1 MIRVFPDPHP
11 DELFYSICAR
21 LSSRLNYSSCRHF
34 LQDLFGCESVI
45 ASVVF
50 PSHLDHFAAQ
60 LPKESGYTPEY
71 FIEEHTLLPF
81 YVPFLPQEQFH
92 RLWHDICGQNG
103 PATHMRSGIMASQI
117 PLPEYLRFCP
127 QCVKDDK
134 RLVGECY
141 WHRLHQIA
149 GVEICPTH
157 EVYLQKSNV
166 RTRNRKNRHEY
177 ISAEYAIQDL
187 SQMSTNS
194 PFSLYHQAVLNIALD
209 TSCLLQKLHISP
221 NVKSLQS
228 KYRSLLTRMDLATYG
243 GRVDVSKFLQRFL
256 DFYSPQFLKLL
267 HCELE
272 EHIHENWLLRLVHTP
287 SGAQHPLYHLLL
299 MRFLGYTAETFFT
312 LEVENKP
319 FGDGP
324 WSCLNPICKYYHQNK
339 IEDCHITYSQYVQ
352 GKPIATFSCTCGFTY
367 SRTGPDRSATDHF
380 KLTKIQAFG
389 QVWEEELR
397 NIWQDET
404 MSLRSIAQRLGVDP
418 LTVKRH
424 ATRLDLSGPRSV
436 KRSHKQSGSVSSSTS
451 PEAGVIKGEEQRAKW
466 LAAIQDC
473 PEGGINK
480 VRGKL
485 PAVYTWLYRNDWAW
499 LKEHTPRT
507 GKGARPSPNRVNWEQ
522 RDIHLAQEIEQAS
535 HHLKSLSERPT
546 QITQAVLGREV
557 GQLALLEQHQDR
569 LPRTAALLA
578 DLVETREAFAI
589 RKIAWLT
596 QVYRSEGI
604 YPERWKLIKDAG
616 IGRHVTKPLVKEAVD
631 RALQILQANLKG
643 MISSNA
649 TIHSNI

>member
-1 MIRVFPDPHP
+1 VISVFPDPYP

-21 LSSRLNYSSCRHF
+21 LSSRLNYSSCRHL
-34 LQDLFGCESVI
+34 LQDLFGCGSVI

-50 PSHLDHFAAQ
+50 PSHLDHFTAQ
-60 LPKESGYTPEY
+60 LPKVSGYTPEY
-71 FIEEHTLLPF
+71 FIEEHTLFPF
-81 YVPFLPQEQFH
+81 YAPFLPKEQFH
-92 RLWHDICGQNG
+92 HLWRDICGQNG

-127 QCVKDDK
+127 QCVKEDK

-141 WHRLHQIA
+141 WHRLHQIP

-177 ISAEYAIQDL
+177 ISAEYATQDL
-187 SQMSTNS
+187 SQMPTNS
-194 PFSLYHQAVLNIALD
+194 PFSLSHQVLLNIAID
-209 TSCLLQKLHISP
+209 TSWLLRKLHISP
-221 NVKSLQS
+221 DVKSLQS
-228 KYRSLLTRMDLATYG
+228 KYRSLLTSMDLATYR
-243 GRVDVSKFLQRFL
+243 GRVDRSMLLQRFL

-287 SGAQHPLYHLLL
+287 SGAQHPLFHLLL
-299 MRFLGYTAETFFT
+299 IRFLGYTAEAFFA

-324 WSCLNPICKYYHQNK
+324 WPCLNPVCEHYCQNK

-397 NIWQDET
+397 NIWSNET
-404 MSLRSIAQRLGVDP
+404 TSLRSISQRLGVDP
-418 LTVKRH
+418 MTVKRH
-424 ATRLDLSGPRSV
+424 ATRLDLPFQRSA
-436 KRSHKQSGSVSSSTS
+436 RQPHKQSGQLSSSNSRET
-451 PEAGVIKGEEQRAKW
+451 EVTKGEDQRAKW
-466 LAAIQDC
+466 LAAIQGC

-480 VRGKL
+480 VRSKL
-485 PAVYTWLYRNDWAW
+485 PAVYAWLYRNDRAW

-507 GKGARPSPNRVNWEQ
+507 DKDTTRSSPNRVNWER
-522 RDIHLAQEIEQAS
+522 RDIHLAQEIERAS
-535 HHLKSLSERPT
+535 LHLKSLPERPI
-546 QITQAVLGREV
+546 QITHAVLGREV
-557 GQLALLEQHQDR
+557 GQLALLEQHQDK
-569 LPRTAALLA
+569 LPRTAALLK

-596 QVYRSEGI
+596 GVYRSKGI
-604 YPERWKLIKDAG
+604 YPEKWQFVKDAG
-616 IGRHVTKPLVKEAVD
+616 VARLLERAPVKDAID
-631 RALQILQANLKG
+631 TALQFLQVELNTK
-643 MISSNA
+643 
-649 TIHSNI
+649 TPNIYNTLQ